1 MQQVG
6 DLLGNKGTEIFSVMP
21 EATVAEAVDL
31 MAEKGVGS
39 LLVMQGGALCGIVTE
54 RDYARKVV
62 VSGVSTENT
71 RVADIMTVEVFTTG
85 VEQNIDECMML
96 MTEKRIRHL
105 PVVDGDR
112 VVGIISIGDLMKAII
127 SDNQRALGALDQ
139 PDAPGFTAEAR
150 EALASAPWPGN
161 VRELRNAVRSARAA
175 AGDAPIGVQHLSLPT
190 APGGQGGDVLGPLA
204 QGRHEDR

>member
-6 DLLGNKGTEIFSVMP
+6 NLLDDKGTEIFSIAP

-31 MAEKGVGS
+31 MADKGVGS
-39 LLVMQGGALCGIVTE
+39 LLVMQAGELRGIVTE

-62 VSGVSTENT
+62 AGGLSSESA
-71 RVADIMTVEVFTTG
+71 RVRDIMTVDVFTTG
-85 VEQNIDECMML
+85 VDQNIDECMML

-112 VVGIISIGDLMKAII
+112 VLGIISIGDLMKAII

-139 PDAPGFTAEAR
+139 SPD
-150 EALASAPWPGN
+150 
-161 VRELRNAVRSARAA
+161 
-175 AGDAPIGVQHLSLPT
+175 
-190 APGGQGGDVLGPLA
+190 
-204 QGRHEDR
+204 

>member
-6 DLLGNKGTEIFSVMP
+6 DLLGHKGTEIFSVTP

-31 MAEKGVGS
+31 MAEKGIGS

-62 VSGVSTENT
+62 VSDVSTENT
-71 RVADIMTVEVFTTG
+71 CVADIMTADVFTTN

-105 PVVDGDR
+105 PVVDGER
-112 VVGIISIGDLMKAII
+112 VLGIISIGDLMKAII
-127 SDNQRALGALDQ
+127 SDNQREIGSLDR
-139 PDAPGFTAEAR
+139 PAD
-150 EALASAPWPGN
+150 
-161 VRELRNAVRSARAA
+161 
-175 AGDAPIGVQHLSLPT
+175 
-190 APGGQGGDVLGPLA
+190 
-204 QGRHEDR
+204 

>member
-6 DLLGNKGTEIFSVMP
+6 NLLDDKGTEFFSIAP

-31 MAEKGVGS
+31 MAEKSIGS
-39 LLVMQGGALCGIVTE
+39 LLVMQDGELRGIVTE

-62 VSGVSTENT
+62 AGGLSSESA
-71 RVADIMTVEVFTTG
+71 RVRDIMTVDVFTTG
-85 VEQNIDECMML
+85 VDQNIDECMML

-112 VVGIISIGDLMKAII
+112 VLGIISIGDLMKAII

-139 PDAPGFTAEAR
+139 PRD
-150 EALASAPWPGN
+150 
-161 VRELRNAVRSARAA
+161 
-175 AGDAPIGVQHLSLPT
+175 
-190 APGGQGGDVLGPLA
+190 
-204 QGRHEDR
+204 